1 MTWQDIQGHDRIV
14 EQFRRALANRRLASS
29 FLFVG
34 PAGIGKCSFALKLAQ
49 ALLCETTPEEQ
60 LDPCGTC
67 PACQQVAART
77 HPDLQVISKPKDRNF
92 IPIELFIGDRE
103 HRMRVG
109 LCHNIGLKPFRG
121 GRKIAIIDDADF
133 LNQEGANCLLKT
145 LEEPP
150 PKSMIILI
158 GSSEQKQLPTIRS
171 RCQIVRFR
179 TLPEETVAELLYR
192 QELVEDRQQAA
203 RLAALSGGSLATALQ
218 LADEQLGELR
228 QILLSELSQPS
239 WDAVELSK
247 VVGQFVDDAGKEA
260 PARRVRM
267 NQLIGFSAEFY
278 RQLMRAFSGLP
289 VEGDGVLGQAVT
301 EAGNAWIGDGQAAA
315 ACLQRCLEAQGHIL
329 ANVNQAN
336 LLDCWLDDLATL
348 TRTGADELPDPSP
361 SLG

>member
-1 MTWQDIQGHDRIV
+1 MTWQDIQGHDRII
-14 EQFRRALANRRLASS
+14 EQFRRALRNGRLASS

-34 PAGIGKCSFALKLAQ
+34 PPGIGKFSFAVKLAQ
-49 ALLCETTPEEQ
+49 ALLCESVPEEQ
-60 LDPCGTC
+60 LEPCGTC

-77 HPDLQVISKPKDRNF
+77 HPDLEVVSKPKDRNY
-92 IPIELFIGDRE
+92 IPVELFIGDRE
-103 HRMRVG
+103 HRMREG

-171 RCQIVRFR
+171 RCQIIRFR
-179 TLPEETVAELLYR
+179 ALPEETVAELLVR
-192 QELVEDRQQAA
+192 QELVEDRGLAA
-203 RLAALSGGSLATALQ
+203 RLAALSGGSLETALQ

-228 QILLSELSQPS
+228 QMLLTELSRPN

-267 NQLIGFSAEFY
+267 NQLIGFSADFY

-289 VEGDGVLGQAVT
+289 VEGDDVLGRSVAAAQ
-301 EAGNAWIGDGQAAA
+301 GAWVGDATTAA

-336 LLDCWLDDLATL
+336 LLDSWLDDLAVV
-348 TRTGADELPDPSP
+348 TRTGSDGTTNINP